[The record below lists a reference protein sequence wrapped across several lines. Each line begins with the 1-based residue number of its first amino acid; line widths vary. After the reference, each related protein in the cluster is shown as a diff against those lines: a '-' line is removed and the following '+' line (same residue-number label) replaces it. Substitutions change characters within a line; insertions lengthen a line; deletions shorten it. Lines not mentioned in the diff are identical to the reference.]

1 MLTFIKQQKLLLMMS
16 VLMLLALLVI
26 DPIINM
32 EAESQSH
39 LNQLPTLPNYSPEQ
53 VKKEVANNNVI
64 NNILAMFEVND
75 DDDKTAAE
83 NNNVNIMPNEQQLQ
97 QQGLLKKL
105 YIGQKRYVLNA
116 IISDRANGKP
126 IDKSYQAI
134 LNVFDAEQN
143 SAKTIYVTQGEV
155 IADYSIIEL
164 NKNSIYLQQDQR
176 KIELRL
182 FQPTEIK

>member
-1 MLTFIKQQKLLLMMS
+1 M
-16 VLMLLALLVI
+16 
-26 DPIINM
+26 DD
-32 EAESQSH
+32 ESQSN
-39 LNQLPTLPNYSPEQ
+39 LNQLPILPNYSPEQ
-53 VKKEVANNNVI
+53 VKKEVVENNVI

-75 DDDKTAAE
+75 NDDKNAAE

-97 QQGLLKKL
+97 QQGLLKQL
-105 YIGQKRYVLNA
+105 YIGQKRYVVNA

-155 IADYSIIEL
+155 IANYSIIEL

-182 FQPTEIK
+182 FQPTELK